1 MRTARTVSDRDEHL
15 LGEIAR
21 RNWIILAVL
30 TLASLPWRSATVTLG
45 ILGGGLVAIGGYYW
59 LHRSL
64 RQLLEIPQAGGGRK
78 FRFGYIIRLGSLAAA
93 LLLLITV
100 VRVNPVG
107 LALGLSVVVINIGW
121 TTIKR
126 SF

>member
-1 MRTARTVSDRDEHL
+1 MSDADAQL
-15 LGEIAR
+15 LGDLAR
-21 RNWIILAVL
+21 RNWIILAAL
-30 TLASLPWRSATVTLG
+30 TLGSLPWWSMEVTFG
-45 ILGGGLVAIGGYYW
+45 VVGGGLVAIGGYHW

-64 RQLLEIPQAGGGRK
+64 RQLLEAPQTGGGRK
-78 FRFGYIIRLGSLAAA
+78 FQFGYIIRLGSLAAA

-107 LALGLSVVVINIGW
+107 LAIGLSVVVINIGW

>member
-1 MRTARTVSDRDEHL
+1 MSDRDEHL

-45 ILGGGLVAIGGYYW
+45 ILGGGLVAIGGNYW
-59 LHRSL
+59 LHSSL
-64 RQLLEIPQAGGGRK
+64 RQLLEIPQEGGARK